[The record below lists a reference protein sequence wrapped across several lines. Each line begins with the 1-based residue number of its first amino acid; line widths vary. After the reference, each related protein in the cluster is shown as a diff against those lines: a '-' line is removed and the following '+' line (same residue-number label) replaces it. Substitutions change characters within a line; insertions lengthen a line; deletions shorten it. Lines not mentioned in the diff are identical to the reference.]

1 MTDKTPVILNFD
13 GSQGAI
19 AGATE
24 LLLSD
29 WQEAIRFGCSL
40 ATLQKLAVV
49 LQQRLPA
56 EYGTVL
62 TGSGDFHHLSW
73 PLVERCQA
81 RGPFQVVLF
90 DNHPDNMRFPFGI
103 HCGSWVRK
111 VALLP
116 CVSHVHVLGVTSQDI
131 ALASAW
137 QQYWLPLLQGKLT
150 YWCMDVD
157 VRWAA
162 WFGLEKAFRRFENP
176 DELIAS
182 FISSQCA
189 MPTYLTIDK
198 DVLSAEAVNT
208 NWDQGRLLERHL
220 CAVIDELQGTAFVSG
235 PGYAPYII
243 LGVGGAAFVAGGVL
257 TAVTF
262 VQKGDLYY
270 NDAKT
275 RLTAGIAVGS
285 VGLAAVAAG
294 AIWAAVGSASAE
306 TPKATAGLVPT
317 RGGAAITL
325 SGSF

>member
-24 LLLSD
+24 LLLGD

-40 ATLQKLAVV
+40 ATMRKLAVL

-62 TGSGDFHHLSW
+62 TGSGDFHHLTW

-116 CVSHVHVLGVTSQDI
+116 YVNHVHVLGVTSPDI

-137 QQYWLPLLQGKLT
+137 QQYWWPLLQGKVT

-157 VRWAA
+157 VRWAK
-162 WFGLEKAFRRFENP
+162 WCGLGAAFRRFADP
-176 DELIAS
+176 DALIAG
-182 FISSQCA
+182 FISSQPPQ
-189 MPTYLTIDK
+189 PTYLTIDK

-208 NWDQGRLLERHL
+208 NWDQGRMLERHL
-220 CAVIDELQGTAFVSG
+220 CAVIDALNGNIIGSDITGDISAWQYSTWWKQRLSAMDGQSAIPADSLLQWQQQQQSLNFRLLER
-235 PGYAPYII
+235 I
-243 LGVGGAAFVAGGVL
+243 AA
-257 TAVTF
+257 TS
-262 VQKGDLYY
+262 
-270 NDAKT
+270 
-275 RLTAGIAVGS
+275 R
-285 VGLAAVAAG
+285 
-294 AIWAAVGSASAE
+294 
-306 TPKATAGLVPT
+306 
-317 RGGAAITL
+317 
-325 SGSF
+325 